1 MPDERRRLRRLITGP
16 VSPVTFHRAVIT
28 SVVLLI
34 VIVPSG
40 ALVRL
45 TGSGLGCPDW
55 PGCHGSIVPPM
66 QGHTII
72 EYGNR
77 VLSAIVVVAAIVAYL
92 LARRVAG
99 THPRLRTWAL
109 VAAASATAQA
119 PLGGLTVYLDL
130 HPLAVASHF
139 LLSFVAL
146 GAGVATLMRAHDLR
160 HGTVRRFDRGRQ
172 TVAGIMLGLLT
183 AVIISG
189 VLVTASGPHPGDPEV
204 KIRFWNLADAVA
216 LHARVVLAFVICS
229 VFFLLWLGK
238 NGIGDRA
245 VRPLSLVFA
254 PMLIVQILVGEY
266 QYRNQLPWEIILI
279 HVTIVALLFTTAAA
293 IAWLLGHP
301 RASHEDADAT
311 ARAPQGAA
319 APPDRQVS
327 RT

>member
-1 MPDERRRLRRLITGP
+1 MPAERRLLRRLFTGP
-16 VSPVTFHRAVIT
+16 VSPVTLHRAVIT
-28 SVVLLI
+28 SVILLI

-72 EYGNR
+72 EYSNR
-77 VLSAIVVVAAIVAYL
+77 ILSAVVVAAAIIAYL
-92 LARRVAG
+92 LARRVVG
-99 THPRLRTWAL
+99 THPRLRMWAL
-109 VAAASATAQA
+109 VGAASAAAQA

-130 HPLAVASHF
+130 HPLAVACHF

-146 GAGVATLMRAHDLR
+146 GAGVATLMRARDLR
-160 HGTVRRFDRGRQ
+160 RGTARRFDRRRQ
-172 TVAGIMLGLLT
+172 TVAGVMLGVLV
-183 AVIISG
+183 AVILSG

-229 VFFLLWLGK
+229 VFFLLWLWT
-238 NGIGDRA
+238 NGVGDRA
-245 VRPLSLVFA
+245 VRPLSLIFA
-254 PMLIVQILVGEY
+254 PLLIVQILVGEY

-279 HVTIVALLFTTAAA
+279 HVTIVALLFATAAA

-301 RASHEDADAT
+301 PSERDDARDE
-311 ARAPQGAA
+311 RPSPQSVA
-319 APPDRQVS
+319 APRERQVS
-327 RT
+327 ST